1 MDIKDIIK
9 DCTIADGNVI
19 KLPNIQLEMTDYI
32 KVKKLFESNGGK
44 WKGGKTQ
51 GFVFDSD
58 AESVLARIQ
67 GGDTS
72 NRKKKFQFF
81 ETPIDIARKLVMCLG
96 DLEPTHRILEPSA
109 GRGVL
114 IKAVLEECPKQ
125 TVDCYELMEENR
137 EVLAKIS
144 NARLLGYD
152 FLEAEVGMYDKII
165 ANPPFANNQDI
176 KHVMKMW
183 EHLANGGQM
192 AVIMSCHWQFAN
204 DKLSK
209 EFRTFVESVEHN
221 ITVISKGTFKSSGT
235 DVESIM
241 LVLWKCCKQN

>member
-1 MDIKDIIK
+1 MGINEIIK

-19 KLPNIQLEMTDYI
+19 RLPNIQLDRADYL

-51 GFVFDSD
+51 GFIFETDT
-58 AESVLARIQ
+58 ESILVRLQ

-81 ETPIDIARKLVMCLG
+81 ETPADIAYKLAVRLG
-96 DLEPTHRILEPSA
+96 DVEPTHKILEPSA
-109 GRGVL
+109 GRGAL
-114 IKAVLEECPKQ
+114 IKAVLEEWPEQ

-137 EVLAKIS
+137 EELAKIP
-144 NARLLGYD
+144 NARLLGND

-176 KHVMKMW
+176 KHVTKMW
-183 EHLANGGQM
+183 EHLADGGQM

-204 DKLSK
+204 DKPSK
-209 EFRTFVESVEHN
+209 TFRSFVESVDHD
-221 ITVISKGTFKSSGT
+221 ITILPKGTFKSSGT
-235 DVESIM
+235 DVESMM
-241 LVLWKCCKQN
+241 LVLWK

>member
-1 MDIKDIIK
+1 MEINEIIK

-19 KLPNIQLEMTDYI
+19 RLPNIQLERADYM

-51 GFVFDSD
+51 GFMFDSD
-58 AESVLARIQ
+58 AKSILARLQ

-81 ETPIDIARKLVMCLG
+81 ETPADIAHKLAVRLG
-96 DLEPTHRILEPSA
+96 DVEPTHRILEPSA
-109 GRGVL
+109 GRGAL
-114 IKAVLEECPKQ
+114 IKAVLEEWPEQ

-137 EVLAKIS
+137 EELAKIP
-144 NARLLGYD
+144 NARLLGND

-176 KHVMKMW
+176 THITKMW
-183 EHLANGGQM
+183 EHLADGGQM
-192 AVIMSCHWQFAN
+192 AVIMGCHWQFAS
-204 DKLSK
+204 DKPSK
-209 EFRTFVESVEHN
+209 AFRSFVESVDHD
-221 ITVISKGTFKSSGT
+221 ITVLPKGTFKSSGT
-235 DVESIM
+235 DVESMMI
-241 LVLWKCCKQN
+241 VFWK

>member
-1 MDIKDIIK
+1 MEINEIIK

-19 KLPNIQLEMTDYI
+19 RLPNIQLERADYM

-58 AESVLARIQ
+58 AKSILARLQ

-81 ETPIDIARKLVMCLG
+81 ETPADIAHKLVVRLG
-96 DLEPTHRILEPSA
+96 DVEPTHRILEPSA
-109 GRGVL
+109 GRGAL
-114 IKAVLEECPKQ
+114 IKAVLEEWPEQ

-137 EVLAKIS
+137 EELAKIP
-144 NARLLGYD
+144 NARLLDND

-176 KHVMKMW
+176 KHVTKMW
-183 EHLANGGQM
+183 EHLADGGQM
-192 AVIMSCHWQFAN
+192 AVIMGCHWQFAS
-204 DKLSK
+204 DKPSK
-209 EFRTFVESVEHN
+209 AFRSFVESVDHD
-221 ITVISKGTFKSSGT
+221 ITALPKGTFKSSGT
-235 DVESIM
+235 DVESMM
-241 LVLWKCCKQN
+241 LVLWK